1 MEELDIDQRVLQR
14 LEAAQ
19 HILDVGC
26 GDGRLVN
33 FIARQRRRQVVGL
46 DISGHGFAEARQE
59 AERIKSLTWCNA

>member
-1 MEELDIDQRVLQR
+1 MEESDIDQRVLQR

-33 FIARQRRRQVVGL
+33 LVAWQTQRWVVGL
-46 DISGHGFAEARQE
+46 DISGHGIAEARQ
-59 AERIKSLTWCNA
+59 AAGRINGKRS